1 MTSPIGLVAFDLDG
15 TLVDSVPD
23 IAWAV
28 DCTLEGMNLPPLGH
42 EQVRGLVG
50 DGVSRLLK
58 RALTGEKQA
67 DPDPKQLERA
77 MALFRRAYREHLCVD
92 SRLYPGA
99 VELLTALTGRCR
111 VACITNKSAM
121 FTEPLLV
128 ELGIT
133 GYFDLTV
140 SGDTL
145 PALKPDPRPLSYTAD
160 KLNVAPPH
168 CVMVG
173 DSRNDI
179 LAAQGAGFR
188 ALALSFGYRQGED
201 LLALKPEA
209 QFDSLPELLPWLERA
224 GLAGASASG

>member
-1 MTSPIGLVAFDLDG
+1 M
-15 TLVDSVPD
+15 DSVPD

-28 DCTLEGMNLPPLGH
+28 DRTLEGMNLPPLGF

-58 RALTGEKQA
+58 RALTGERQA

-77 MALFRRAYREHLCVD
+77 MALFRRSYREHLCVE

-99 VELLTALTGRCR
+99 VELLAALQGRCR
-111 VACITNKSAM
+111 VACVTNKSSM

-133 GYFDLTV
+133 RYFDLTV

-145 PALKPDPRPLSYTAD
+145 PALKPDPRSLIYTAQRLGVD
-160 KLNVAPPH
+160 PGRSY
-168 CVMVG
+168 MVG
-173 DSRNDI
+173 DSKNDI
-179 LAAQGAGFR
+179 LAAKAAGFR
-188 ALALSFGYRQGED
+188 ALALSYGYRQGED
-201 LLALKPEA
+201 LMALAPEA
-209 QFDSLPELLPWLERA
+209 EFDSLAEVLPWLEAA
-224 GLAGASASG
+224 GLAGAAASG